1 MVDNAVM
8 AGYDKSLC
16 TNIYLLCDMNKIYVE
31 KILSQFFI
39 LGDGLT
45 QVPFKFGQN

>member
-8 AGYDKSLC
+8 ARYDKSLC
-16 TNIYLLCDMNKIYVE
+16 TNIYLICDMNTIYVE
-31 KILSQFFI
+31 QFLSQFFI
-39 LGDGLT
+39 LGDGPT

>member
-16 TNIYLLCDMNKIYVE
+16 TNIYLLCDMNTIYVE
-31 KILSQFFI
+31 QFFI
-39 LGDGLT
+39 LGDGPT